1 MNSYI
6 CYHKLDIDSS
16 CRETL
21 EHLCRHIME
30 HQFDLLGSV
39 FVKVD
44 YQLKVNGM
52 RGRKYRDPHMQNYG
66 QKIAKKLRG
75 KCSRNYEPI
84 NWLVDYKSGFFFSPR
99 QYHSWKK
106 CQAVIGSVSGV
117 DIKCPWELGRF

>member
-21 EHLCRHIME
+21 EHLCRHFME
-30 HQFDLLGSV
+30 HQFDLLGSG

-44 YQLKVNGM
+44 YQLQVNGM

-84 NWLVDYKSGFFFSPR
+84 NWLVDYKSGFFSR
-99 QYHSWKK
+99 QGNIIH
-106 CQAVIGSVSGV
+106 
-117 DIKCPWELGRF
+117 GRNVRL